1 MIIELLLSPIFL
13 LISACI
19 GLLPTLVALPNW
31 LIYFIEY
38 VRKGLSFFPS
48 TVFIIIMS
56 NVVFWLSLHMIWAII
71 EWLYKKVPGVD

>member
-13 LISACI
+13 LISGCI
-19 GLLPTLVALPNW
+19 GLLPTFVSLPNW
-31 LIYFIEY
+31 LMYFIDF

-48 TVFIIIMS
+48 GVFTIIIS
-56 NVVFWLSLHMIWAII
+56 NILFWLSLHMIWAII